1 MKISASFLSI
11 ENNLKENIDKLTSL
25 DIDYLHLDIMDG
37 VFVKNKTYEA
47 YEIENII
54 NYRKP
59 LDVHL
64 MVEDVYKY
72 IDDFKKLNPS
82 YITFHYE
89 VKHDIMDLIKYLK
102 KLNISVGI
110 SIKPDT
116 KVGELL
122 PYLPYIDLV
131 LVMSV
136 EPGAG
141 GQKFIESSI
150 DKINELFEIR
160 NSNNYKYLI
169 EVDGGINDTN
179 IKYLKKADI
188 LVIGSF
194 ITNGNYKQNLDIVK
208 EKIYG

>member
-11 ENNLKENIDKLTSL
+11 KNNLKENIDKLTDL

-37 VFVKNKTYEA
+37 LFVNNKTYEIK
-47 YEIENII
+47 EIEDII
-54 NYRKP
+54 NNKKP

-64 MVEDVYKY
+64 MVSDVYKY
-72 IDDFKKLNPS
+72 IDDFKNLNPEF
-82 YITFHYE
+82 ITFHYE
-89 VKHDIMDLIKYLK
+89 VNHDIMDLIKYLK
-102 KLNISVGI
+102 SLNISVGI

-116 KVGELL
+116 KVTELL

-136 EPGAG
+136 EPGFG
-141 GQKFIESSI
+141 GQKFIENSI
-150 DKINELFEIR
+150 DKINELYELR
-160 NSNNYKYLI
+160 KDNNYKYLI

-179 IKYLKKADI
+179 IEKLKKADI

-194 ITNGNYKQNLDIVK
+194 ITNGDYSKNLSIVK